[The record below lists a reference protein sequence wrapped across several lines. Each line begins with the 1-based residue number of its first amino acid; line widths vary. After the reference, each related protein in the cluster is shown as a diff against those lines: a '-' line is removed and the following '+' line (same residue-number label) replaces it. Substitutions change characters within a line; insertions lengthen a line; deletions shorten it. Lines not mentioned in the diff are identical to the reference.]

1 MKQKVALITGI
12 TGQDGSYLAEFLLNK
27 NYKIFGIE
35 NQNTTTK
42 NHTNIKHILKKIRL
56 VRANLLDEK
65 SLIDVIKKIKPDEIY
80 NLAAQSS
87 VAESWKDPVFTGEIT
102 ALGAIRLLESVR
114 KTNSKI
120 KFYQASSSEIFGGSN
135 MSPQNE
141 ETCPNP
147 KSPYGMA
154 KLYAHGMVKSYREV
168 YKMFAVSGILFN
180 HESPRRGLGYVTRKI
195 INGAVKI
202 KLGISK
208 ELILGNLEA
217 QKDWGFAGDYV
228 EAMWLMLQQEKPR
241 DFVIGTG
248 KTHSV
253 RDFVVETFDYLS
265 LDWEKYVKIDNSLV
279 RPAEANLLVA
289 DNTNAKKIL
298 KWKPKTD
305 FKDLIKLMI
314 SEEIKFLSKDK

>member
-1 MKQKVALITGI
+1 MKKALITGI
-12 TGQDGSYLAEFLLNK
+12 TGQDGSYLAEFLLSK
-27 NYKIFGIE
+27 NYKIFGTE
-35 NQNTTTK
+35 NQK
-42 NHTNIKHILKKIRL
+42 SGDKKGRAIIEHILNKIEL
-56 VRANLLDEK
+56 VPANLLQEE
-65 SLIDVIKKIKPDEIY
+65 SLVDVINATKPDEIY

-87 VAESWKDPVFTGEIT
+87 VAESWKNPVLTGEIT
-102 ALGAIRLLESVR
+102 ALGAVRLLESVR
-114 KTNSKI
+114 KTNDKI

-228 EAMWLMLQQEKPR
+228 EAMWLMLQQEEPN

-253 RDFVVETFDYLS
+253 KDFVIETFDYLD
-265 LDWEKYVKIDNSLV
+265 LDWEKYVKIDASFT
-279 RPAEANLLVA
+279 RPAETNLLVA
-289 DNTNAKKIL
+289 DNTKAKKIL
-298 KWKPKTD
+298 KWEPKTN
-305 FKDLIKLMI
+305 FKELIELMVI
-314 SEEIKFLSKDK
+314 EEINFLSKNK